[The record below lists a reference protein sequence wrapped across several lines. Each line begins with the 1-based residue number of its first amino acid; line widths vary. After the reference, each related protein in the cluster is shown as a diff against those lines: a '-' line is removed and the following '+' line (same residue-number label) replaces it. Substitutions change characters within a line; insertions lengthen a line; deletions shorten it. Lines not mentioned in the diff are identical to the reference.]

1 MSHTPA
7 QATMP
12 TEITRPLRLAFISLS
27 IAISCLMIWAVF
39 APLSTTIRA
48 TGTLVSTKPSYD
60 IQHSFGGRI
69 QQVFVK
75 AQSKVEKGQVLFEL
89 DVAIQVKSL
98 NEIKAQIT
106 NVEVENAVI
115 DHILAAANADTVVKE
130 SPPNDLINAR
140 YYEQRRQLK
149 LDISAELQTANAN
162 RMRAKSI
169 EGGINILIKRRRV
182 RSERSINLNAL
193 VQKGL
198 LSKAQEELQSD
209 QVLSLEGEIN
219 EQEEE
224 LLSVQNQAD
233 QAFLNAQKLKTK
245 FRLSLLSKQFE
256 NTKLLP
262 NLRRQSLALEDE
274 IASAVIRSPVSGT
287 VVFLGY
293 DTNQMYAAKGTTLVT
308 LSQALDQ
315 PIVQMLIPTQTI
327 DQVRVGMTGTLTVTS
342 LPQRNLSK
350 IRVRLK
356 SISPDAAKDNDGNPT
371 GYPAQATIVGDDLQ
385 QAVADLQGDLHL
397 IADMPV
403 SVALEG
409 RKTTFSQYLVAPFFT
424 MFEGAIQD

>member
-1 MSHTPA
+1 MNPETE
-7 QATMP
+7 MP
-12 TEITRPLRLAFISLS
+12 TEITRPLQLAFISLS
-27 IAISCLMIWAVF
+27 IAILCLMAWAIF

-48 TGTLVSTKPSYD
+48 NGTLVSAKPSYD

-69 QQVFVK
+69 RQVLVK
-75 AQSKVEKGQVLFEL
+75 AQSQVEKGQILFEL
-89 DVAIQVKSL
+89 DVATQVKGLS
-98 NEIKAQIT
+98 EVKIQIA
-106 NVEVENAVI
+106 NIEAENAVI
-115 DHILAAANADTVVKE
+115 RQILTATDTDKILKI
-130 SPPNDLINAR
+130 PPNDLINAR

-149 LDISAELQTANAN
+149 LDINAELQTANAN
-162 RMRAKSI
+162 RKRASSI
-169 EGGINILIKRRRV
+169 EDGISILVMRRRV
-182 RSERSINLNAL
+182 RSERSVNLNAL

-219 EQEEE
+219 EQEEQ
-224 LLSVQNQAD
+224 LASVQNQAD
-233 QAFLNAQKLKTK
+233 QAVLNTQKLKTK
-245 FRLSLLSKQFE
+245 FRLSLLSRQFE

-274 IASAVIRSPVSGT
+274 IDSAVIRSPVSGT

-327 DQVRVGMTGTLTVTS
+327 DQVRVGMSGTLTVTS

-371 GYPAQATIVGDDLQ
+371 GYPAQATIIGDDLQ
-385 QAVADLQGDLHL
+385 QAVAGLHGGLHL

-409 RKTTFSQYLVAPFFT
+409 RKTTFSQYLVTPFFT
-424 MFEGAIQD
+424 MFDGAIQD

>member
-1 MSHTPA
+1 MSHEA
-7 QATMP
+7 EMP
-12 TEITRPLRLAFISLS
+12 VEITRPLRLAFISLS
-27 IAISCLMIWAVF
+27 IAILCLMVWAVF

-48 TGTLVSTKPSYD
+48 NGTLVSTKPSYD

-69 QQVFVK
+69 RQVFVK
-75 AQSKVEKGQVLFEL
+75 AQSTVKKGQVLFEL
-89 DVAIQVKSL
+89 DVATQMKGL
-98 NEIKAQIT
+98 NEIKIQVMNIEA
-106 NVEVENAVI
+106 ENAVI
-115 DHILAAANADTVVKE
+115 SQILAASDTDKMAQN
-130 SPPNDLINAR
+130 PPNDLINAR
-140 YYEQRRQLK
+140 YYEQRQQLK

-162 RMRAKSI
+162 RKRAKSI
-169 EGGINILIKRRRV
+169 KDGINILIKRRRV
-182 RSERSINLNAL
+182 MFERSLSLNAL
-193 VQKGL
+193 VQKGV

-209 QVLSLEGEIN
+209 QVLSLEGEIS
-219 EQEEE
+219 EQEEQ
-224 LLSVQNQAD
+224 LVSVQNQAD
-233 QAFLNAQKLKTK
+233 QAVLNAQKLKAK
-245 FRLSLLSKQFE
+245 FRLSLLSRQFE
-256 NTKLLP
+256 NTRLLP
-262 NLRRQSLALEDE
+262 NLRRQLLALEDE

-293 DTNQMYAAKGTTLVT
+293 DTNQMYATKGTTLVT

-327 DQVRVGMTGTLTVTS
+327 DQVRVGMAGTLTVTS

-385 QAVADLQGDLHL
+385 QAVAGLQEDLHL

-403 SVALEG
+403 SVTLEG

>member
-1 MSHTPA
+1 
-7 QATMP
+7 MP

-27 IAISCLMIWAVF
+27 IAIFCLMIWAVF

-89 DVAIQVKSL
+89 DVATQVKGL
-98 NEIKAQIT
+98 NEIQIQIA
-106 NVEVENAVI
+106 NIEAENAVI
-115 DHILAAANADTVVKE
+115 SHILVATDADSVADN
-130 SPPNDLINAR
+130 PPSDLINAR
-140 YYEQRRQLK
+140 YYEQRHQLK
-149 LDISAELQTANAN
+149 LDISAELQTAHAN
-162 RMRAKSI
+162 QQRAKSI
-169 EGGINILIKRRRV
+169 EDGINILIKRQRV
-182 RSERSINLNAL
+182 MSERSLSLNAL
-193 VQKGL
+193 VKKGL
-198 LSKAQEELQSD
+198 LSKAQEELQTD
-209 QVLSLEGEIN
+209 QVLSLTGEIN
-219 EQEEE
+219 EQEEQ

-233 QAFLNAQKLKTK
+233 QATLNAQKLKIK
-245 FRLSLLSKQFE
+245 FRLSLLNRQFE
-256 NTKLLP
+256 NNRLLP

-274 IASAVIRSPVSGT
+274 IESAVIRSPISGIA
-287 VVFLGY
+287 VFVGY

-342 LPQRNLSK
+342 LPQRNLPK

-371 GYPAQATIVGDDLQ
+371 GYPAQATIMGDDLQ
-385 QAVADLQGDLHL
+385 QAVANLQGNLHL

-409 RKTTFSQYLVAPFFT
+409 RQTTFSQYLVTPFFT